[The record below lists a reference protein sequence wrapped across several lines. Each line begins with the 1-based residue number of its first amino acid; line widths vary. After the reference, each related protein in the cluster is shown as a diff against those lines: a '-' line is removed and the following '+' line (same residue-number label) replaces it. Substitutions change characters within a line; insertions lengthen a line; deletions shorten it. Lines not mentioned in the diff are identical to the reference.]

1 MRDYITIT
9 SSRYLGGKKLRTSL
23 LVHKHGSLLH
33 RRREVNICKT
43 HLVQAIES
51 LFAQTYRQVEVI
63 VVDDRSTD
71 GSANGVKGI
80 LINLT
85 GSPDFRV
92 EELNEG
98 CGYIRE

>member
-1 MRDYITIT
+1 VERN
-9 SSRYLGGKKLRTSL
+9 LGPPL

-33 RRREVNICKT
+33 RRSEVNICKT

-63 VVDDRSTD
+63 VVDDGSTD

-80 LINLT
+80 LINLAR
-85 GSPDFRV
+85 SPDFRV